1 MSRLKAAN
9 HLTRLDQRCKADLA
23 WWHTYIEAW
32 NGTGLFPR
40 LPDGPSITADAS
52 GSWGAG
58 AFILLDHSWFQ
69 IQWPDSWSATNIAAK
84 EILPIV
90 VALAIWGHRCAA
102 TRVTLYSDN
111 YAVVQCLE
119 TRSAK
124 DPNLAHLLR
133 CLVFF
138 LAHHNISYKSSM
150 LRAKIIAP
158 QMRCLVMNSG
168 FIHTY
173 FPRFPSCLAT
183 SPPRF
188 CRSCW
193 TTRSLGHRIAGGT
206 CSEPVRK
213 RHS

>member
-1 MSRLKAAN
+1 MSPQKDVFSRCGLHTHPFLLTHPLFCHTHARLEVKSCSC
-9 HLTRLDQRCKADLA
+9 L
-23 WWHTYIEAW
+23 WYTYIEAW

-58 AFILLDHSWFQ
+58 AFISLDHAWFQ

-84 EILPIV
+84 ELLPIV

-124 DPNLAHLLR
+124 DPNLAHFTPLP
-133 CLVFF
+133 F
-138 LAHHNISYKSSM
+138 LHPCS
-150 LRAKIIAP
+150 P
-158 QMRCLVMNSG
+158 QHILQ
-168 FIHTY
+168 
-173 FPRFPSCLAT
+173 
-183 SPPRF
+183 
-188 CRSCW
+188 
-193 TTRSLGHRIAGGT
+193 
-206 CSEPVRK
+206 EK
-213 RHS
+213 